1 MSTTKQMSLMEM
13 INRLSAG
20 IEDDELFC
28 QEEFEMVRNYCEQ
41 KSFMMSAADLS
52 TIRRIGLMDRFESWK
67 EEHRLY
73 GLTFDQARKR
83 KDYSFTL
90 NELPSLIDD
99 LQKDYMSATCEN
111 GDPYRGVAVLEVG
124 YVDVEL
130 NITTYEQCGR
140 SVTENDKR
148 PILGYFVC
156 IKQGEQEDD
165 WVSDDYIDYEIQIN
179 WHDSNW
185 QKNLER
191 DMFFA
196 LNDYVVNHHLSYDE
210 PNIRPYVQSVQT
222 ASGAQPKKDSYE
234 SMVLDYLALFDS
246 DDHIVNRNGNNFLI
260 ANYRTFTSYKLEV
273 IDGRLKVLQ
282 ETKVLQDCIEN
293 AKSAYDVD
301 PEFMGK
307 IREFEKKWYVSE
319 SHKVKMIW
327 NLQEIWL
334 NIYSRLNSH
343 FIEKETKKMT
353 KKQREMNI
361 KLAVDFMEEIK
372 MLVSS
377 VTEDVSDSE
386 SMTEAWNKIDR
397 FYKDIESMRNKQK
410 CTGSKSF
417 SILQSEVDGHTKYLQ
432 GIDLPIMIN
441 SILENENFMTSE
453 VSEMHIG
460 MVNGNQVLIITPEII
475 SLSD

>member
-210 PNIRPYVQSVQT
+210 PNVCSHFQSKRT
-222 ASGAQPKKDSYE
+222 ISKTGPKTDTYE
-234 SMVLDYLALFDS
+234 GMVLDYLELFDN
-246 DDHIVNRNGNNFLI
+246 DDHIVNRDGNNFLI

-282 ETKVLQDCIEN
+282 EAKVLQDCIEN

-301 PEFMGK
+301 PEFLGK
-307 IREFEKKWYVSE
+307 IQEFEKKWYAME
-319 SHKVKMIW
+319 SHKVKIM
-327 NLQEIWL
+327 E
-334 NIYSRLNSH
+334 
-343 FIEKETKKMT
+343 
-353 KKQREMNI
+353 
-361 KLAVDFMEEIK
+361 LARD
-372 MLVSS
+372 LV
-377 VTEDVSDSE
+377 
-386 SMTEAWNKIDR
+386 KH
-397 FYKDIESMRNKQK
+397 
-410 CTGSKSF
+410 
-417 SILQSEVDGHTKYLQ
+417 L
-432 GIDLPIMIN
+432 
-441 SILENENFMTSE
+441 
-453 VSEMHIG
+453 
-460 MVNGNQVLIITPEII
+460 
-475 SLSD
+475 

>member
-28 QEEFEMVRNYCEQ
+28 QEKFKMVRNYCEQ

-210 PNIRPYVQSVQT
+210 PNMCSHFQSKRT
-222 ASGAQPKKDSYE
+222 ISKTGPKTDTYE
-234 SMVLDYLALFDS
+234 GMVLDYLELFDN
-246 DDHIVNRNGNNFLI
+246 DDHIVNRDGNNFLI

-282 ETKVLQDCIEN
+282 EAKVLQDCIEN

-301 PEFMGK
+301 PEFLGK
-307 IREFEKKWYVSE
+307 IQEFEKKWYATE
-319 SHKVKMIW
+319 SAKTEHSDV
-327 NLQEIWL
+327 
-334 NIYSRLNSH
+334 
-343 FIEKETKKMT
+343 
-353 KKQREMNI
+353 REFYISFRDRCDRNEGCQI
-361 KLAVDFMEEIK
+361 LKLTGPELPDA
-372 MLVSS
+372 
-377 VTEDVSDSE
+377 
-386 SMTEAWNKIDR
+386 KIDEIEIAICDYQ
-397 FYKDIESMRNKQK
+397 FKACEWNTDI
-410 CTGSKSF
+410 
-417 SILQSEVDGHTKYLQ
+417 LAEVVMEQLK
-432 GIDLPIMIN
+432 
-441 SILENENFMTSE
+441 NEGYQ
-453 VSEMHIG
+453 VSAVIPEK
-460 MVNGNQVLIITPEII
+460 IIFI
-475 SLSD
+475 

>member
-210 PNIRPYVQSVQT
+210 PNMCSHFQSKRT
-222 ASGAQPKKDSYE
+222 IHKTDTYE
-234 SMVLDYLALFDS
+234 GMVLDYLELFDN
-246 DDHIVNRNGNNFLI
+246 DDHIVNRDGNNFLI

-282 ETKVLQDCIEN
+282 EAKVLQDCIEN

-301 PEFMGK
+301 PEFLGK
-307 IREFEKKWYVSE
+307 IQEFEKKWYNMTEE
-319 SHKVKMIW
+319 SVHSDTKEFYISFCNRNAKNVYGIDDYRILK
-327 NLQEIWL
+327 LTGPEL
-334 NIYSRLNSH
+334 TDVT
-343 FIEKETKKMT
+343 IEKIEESICDY
-353 KKQREMNI
+353 QFRACDWNADI
-361 KLAVDFMEEIK
+361 LAEVVMEQLKNEGYQ
-372 MLVSS
+372 VSA
-377 VTEDVSDSE
+377 VIPE
-386 SMTEAWNKIDR
+386 KII
-397 FYKDIESMRNKQK
+397 FI
-410 CTGSKSF
+410 
-417 SILQSEVDGHTKYLQ
+417 
-432 GIDLPIMIN
+432 
-441 SILENENFMTSE
+441 
-453 VSEMHIG
+453 
-460 MVNGNQVLIITPEII
+460 
-475 SLSD
+475 